1 MEIRGVS
8 VDAYLEKVRAFHG
21 HLAPGMV
28 CGGFMVELAFQ
39 SLPEGGLYDAIA
51 ETRAC
56 LPDAIQVLTPCTI
69 GNGWLRIEDTGRFA
83 ILLYDKHTGQG
94 VRVALDPERLKK
106 WPEVHVWAM
115 KLKPKKEQDK
125 KRLFSEIIEAGFG
138 LYKVERIVVDRKRF
152 PKKGRIF
159 TCPDCGESFRG
170 SEPGA
175 CEACMGRVAFSPL
188 REERSGMQVL
198 PVEEAGGRK
207 ALHDMTRIEPGI
219 SKGAAI
225 VKGQSLGDAD
235 ILLLKSMG
243 RERVYVEEIGVE
255 EIGIEENG
263 GEGKGPEN
271 RGEALLHENEAALAF
286 AEKMAGSGIGYLP
299 FPREGKID
307 FTAKQGGIF
316 RVNRERLL
324 RFNRCEGVMCAT
336 RRNYSPVSSGMVLGG
351 TRAIPL
357 FLEKRAFDRA
367 MEVLAEGP
375 LFSLAPYVFSR
386 LGVLVTGTEVFEG
399 RVRDGF
405 LPILEGLAAE
415 YDLKVTESRICPD
428 DAKKIAKA
436 ASEMVAGGAEVLVVT
451 GGLSVD
457 PDDVTRKALQ
467 EAGLVDEV
475 YGAPVLPG
483 AMTLTGRIASTRI
496 LGVPAGALYSAPT
509 AMDFLLPWLLAD
521 LPITRADMASLGEGG
536 FLDAGRRKFKGNP

>member
-1 MEIRGVS
+1 MQIRGLS
-8 VDAYLEKVRAFHG
+8 IEAYLEKIRAFHG

-83 ILLYDKHTGQG
+83 ILLYDKHTGKG

-106 WPEVHVWAM
+106 WPEVHIWAM

-125 KRLFSEIIEAGFG
+125 KRLFTEIIEAGFG

-170 SEPGA
+170 SEPGS
-175 CEACMGRVAFSPL
+175 CEACMGRVVFSPL
-188 REERSGMQVL
+188 REERSGMQAL
-198 PVEEAGGRK
+198 PVEEAAGRK
-207 ALHDMTRIEPGI
+207 VLHDMTRIEPGI

-225 VKGQSLGDAD
+225 VKGQSLGDSD
-235 ILLLKSMG
+235 IMLLKSMG
-243 RERVYVEEIGVE
+243 RERVYVEETGV
-255 EIGIEENG
+255 
-263 GEGKGPEN
+263 GE
-271 RGEALLHENEAALAF
+271 RGDSLLHENEAALAF

-299 FPREGKID
+299 FPKEGKID

-316 RVNRERLL
+316 CVNRERLI

-336 RRNYSPVSSGMVLGG
+336 RRNLSPVSSGMVLGG

-357 FLEKRAFDRA
+357 YLEKWDFDRA

-399 RVRDGF
+399 RVADGF
-405 LPILEGLAAE
+405 LPILEELAAG
-415 YDLKVTESRICPD
+415 YGLKVSESRICPD

-467 EAGLVDEV
+467 DEGLVDEV

-521 LPITRADMASLGEGG
+521 LPITRVDMASLGEGG
-536 FLDAGRRKFKGNP
+536 FLDAGRRKFKGKP

>member
-1 MEIRGVS
+1 MKIRGLS
-8 VDAYLEKVRAFHG
+8 IEAYLEKVRAFHG

-83 ILLYDKHTGQG
+83 ILLYDKHTGKG

-152 PKKGRIF
+152 PRKGRIF

-170 SEPGA
+170 SESGS
-175 CEACMGRVAFSPL
+175 CEACMGRMAFSPL
-188 REERSGMQVL
+188 REERSGMRAL
-198 PVEEAGGRK
+198 PVEEAAGLK
-207 ALHDMTRIEPGI
+207 VLHDMTRIEPGV
-219 SKGAAI
+219 SKGAVI
-225 VKGQSLGDAD
+225 VKGQSLGESD
-235 ILLLKSMG
+235 IQLLKSMG
-243 RERVYVEEIGVE
+243 RERVYVEETGVE
-255 EIGIEENG
+255 ETGVEE
-263 GEGKGPEN
+263 KRLEN
-271 RGEALLHENEAALAF
+271 SADALFHENEVALAF
-286 AEKMAGSGIGYLP
+286 AEKMAGSGITYLP

-316 RVNRERLL
+316 RVDRERLM

-336 RRNYSPVSSGMVLGG
+336 RRNVSPVSSGMVVGG

-357 FLEKRAFDRA
+357 FLEKRAFNRA

-405 LPILEGLAAE
+405 LPILEDLAAE
-415 YDLKVTESRICPD
+415 YGLKVTESRICPD

-436 ASEMVAGGAEVLVVT
+436 ALEMVEGGVQVLVVT

-467 EAGLVDEV
+467 DAGLVDEV

-483 AMTLTGRIASTRI
+483 AMTLTGRIASTSI

-509 AMDFLLPWLLAD
+509 AMDFLLPMLLAD

-536 FLDAGRRKFKGNP
+536 FLDAGRRMLEGKQ